1 MKAPDV
7 GIERSL
13 LATSLLLVWTTRLGP
28 RKEVSASRRPGSSAV
43 VVCYLQDLESQ
54 SNKIVCCST
63 IPVQLPV
70 WEGVAI
76 QLPRGSSAVFDTS
89 DPSTMT
95 AAAAKEI
102 SMSDALTDLPT
113 EKKPTI
119 SADAVAEDARSMPS
133 SRSEG
138 GRSATVPFKLKLLSV
153 VIVSLIGFGSHWSS
167 GVTGAMKSTLK

>member
-1 MKAPDV
+1 
-7 GIERSL
+7 
-13 LATSLLLVWTTRLGP
+13 
-28 RKEVSASRRPGSSAV
+28 
-43 VVCYLQDLESQ
+43 
-54 SNKIVCCST
+54 
-63 IPVQLPV
+63 
-70 WEGVAI
+70 
-76 QLPRGSSAVFDTS
+76 
-89 DPSTMT
+89 MT